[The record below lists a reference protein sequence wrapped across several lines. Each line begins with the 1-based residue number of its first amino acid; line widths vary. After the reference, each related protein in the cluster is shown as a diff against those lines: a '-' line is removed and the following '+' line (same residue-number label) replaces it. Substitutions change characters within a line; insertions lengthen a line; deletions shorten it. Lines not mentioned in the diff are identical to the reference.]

1 MIKVTLGSTKRNMC
15 NYELSSI
22 MLGKE
27 IRDKKFLYTD
37 ERLAETELMS
47 SWLEHIPNGWSGE
60 WEGPATDGRQSDRRD
75 LQTTG
80 ACRAQRITIG

>member
-47 SWLEHIPNGWSGE
+47 S
-60 WEGPATDGRQSDRRD
+60 
-75 LQTTG
+75 
-80 ACRAQRITIG
+80 